1 MLYVNFYLNL
11 LAVNG
16 GMFSSSSNACMLD
29 DPFLRPVRRS
39 QVFENSDLL
48 LRNDAN
54 ADLLEIHLENV
65 VVTFE
70 FSRQMDLVG
79 REGFFCHFCPP
90 SLVSFFSFFFLCS
103 IWGTN
108 DGRAIWS
115 CKFKFYYYEQ
125 C

>member
-1 MLYVNFYLNL
+1 
-11 LAVNG
+11 
-16 GMFSSSSNACMLD
+16 MLD

-79 REGFFCHFCPP
+79 REGFFSAVSVHRLWFP
-90 SLVSFFSFFFLCS
+90 SFLSFFV
-103 IWGTN
+103 
-108 DGRAIWS
+108 
-115 CKFKFYYYEQ
+115 
-125 C
+125 